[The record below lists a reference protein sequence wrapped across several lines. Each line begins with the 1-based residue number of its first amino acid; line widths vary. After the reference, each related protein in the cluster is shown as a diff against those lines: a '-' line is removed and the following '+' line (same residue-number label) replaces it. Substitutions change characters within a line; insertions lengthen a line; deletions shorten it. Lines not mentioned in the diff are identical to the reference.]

1 MKLVADSAFF
11 IHFRYGHNEKCPF
24 VRLVSFFNGSVVY
37 TLMDLWDSPSVLACL
52 DGNVSSGGNLVYRGG
67 NVVEWKVDQVPV
79 GDWRNYSLELTE
91 YISSAWLL
99 RPGDVLE
106 SVYVVVEAVGETVVT
121 VKVDDLWI
129 SRLGWTG
136 A

>member
-1 MKLVADSAFF
+1 MYFD
-11 IHFRYGHNEKCPF
+11 
-24 VRLVSFFNGSVVY
+24 GS
-37 TLMDLWDSPSVLACL
+37 WDNPSILACP

-67 NVVEWKVDQVPV
+67 NAVEWKVDQVPV